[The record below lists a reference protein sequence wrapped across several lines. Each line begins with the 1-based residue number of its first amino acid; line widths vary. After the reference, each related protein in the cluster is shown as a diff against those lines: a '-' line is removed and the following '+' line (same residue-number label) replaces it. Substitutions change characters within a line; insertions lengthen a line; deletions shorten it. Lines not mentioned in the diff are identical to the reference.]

1 MAGLPAAICAAQRG
15 AHVLLI
21 EATDKA
27 GGKLAQSSGQI
38 SAAGTR
44 LQKQLGIDDSPDEHF
59 DEVMRISEYTADPAI
74 VRLCVDNA
82 ADTID
87 WLMDIGVE
95 MTPGHPVL
103 NYFHDIYRVRRYYWP
118 VDKGKTILAAL
129 IPLMNAE
136 IARGT
141 LDLRVRT
148 EMTGL
153 LREPGGAVTGVSVT
167 SEGGASEDHLARN
180 TVLAAGGYIA
190 DAELCAE
197 LSPGLTIYSP
207 PMPLS
212 TGKALR
218 IARAAGC
225 KVDGGDKYLCM
236 LGGVLEDPAN
246 PQTVRFSLSTV
257 PQWRPPWEI
266 WVNAHGA
273 RFMREDHP
281 SAGYRE
287 RTLQDQPAVKAFV
300 VFDEGIRQNAPNI
313 TTHLTDNELR
323 AAFGTHPSYLRGDT
337 VAEDAPLDG
346 PGKNMAKGRP
356 CFRDIDTRPTPGH
369 PAGVAIER
377 LRVLELHPPPFTPAA
392 ISAAPG
398 QSLVTAAAGLGRAMA
413 SVEPKDRRRFAV
425 SGLARAPPSCPPTTR
440 PPKRYIR
447 PRGAPSAT
455 VGRNIS
461 CFATRPRTALESQ
474 RFIDQEYR
482 DPVGD
487 VFGLHYQQL
496 RYPGPHARGRTHPR
510 VFERQRH
517 GSHAMDRVLQGWN
530 DLVCQRRSKIG
541 PKGGVKLVHFL

>member
-118 VDKGKTILAAL
+118 VDKGMTILAAL

-153 LREPGGAVTGVSVT
+153 LRAPGGAVTGVSVT

-337 VAEDAPLDG
+337 VADLARQMGVPSTALEKTVADYNGAV
-346 PGKNMAKGRP
+346 AKGQDP
-356 CFRDIDTRPTPGH
+356 VFRRDNLPRAIDTPPYYAIATVGTALPS
-369 PAGVAIER
+369 PAGVAIDDK
-377 LRVLELHPPPFTPAA
+377 LRVLDEDGHPIPDLYACGEIF
-392 ISAAPG
+392 G
-398 QSLVTAAAGLGRAMA
+398 
-413 SVEPKDRRRFAV
+413 
-425 SGLARAPPSCPPTTR
+425 CTR
-440 PPKRYIR
+440 PMG
-447 PRGAPSAT
+447 RGYESGMS
-455 VGRNIS
+455 VGPTI
-461 CFATRPRTALESQ
+461 TTARLLGQ
-474 RFIDQEYR
+474 A
-482 DPVGD
+482 
-487 VFGLHYQQL
+487 LL
-496 RYPGPHARGRTHPR
+496 R
-510 VFERQRH
+510 
-517 GSHAMDRVLQGWN
+517 W
-530 DLVCQRRSKIG
+530 
-541 PKGGVKLVHFL
+541 